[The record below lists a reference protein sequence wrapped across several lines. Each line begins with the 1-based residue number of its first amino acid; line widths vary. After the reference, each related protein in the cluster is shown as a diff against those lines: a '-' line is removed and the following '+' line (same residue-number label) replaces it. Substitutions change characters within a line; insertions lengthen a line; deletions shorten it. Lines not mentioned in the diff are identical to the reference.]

1 MPITAEEVYNQVVRT
16 LPSTEQLRLANLI
29 LNELVQQNPLVSEV
43 SDTWTEQDRID
54 LTSFYLQHFATLF
67 PEDEEMME

>member
-1 MPITAEEVYNQVVRT
+1 MPTTAQEVYNQVVRT

-29 LNELVQQNPLVSEV
+29 LNELVQHNPLVSEV

-54 LTSFYLQHFATLF
+54 LTSFSLQHFATLF

>member
-1 MPITAEEVYNQVVRT
+1 MPITAQEVYNQVVRT

-43 SDTWTEQDRID
+43 SDAWTEQDRID
-54 LTSFYLQHFATLF
+54 LTNFSLQYFATSF